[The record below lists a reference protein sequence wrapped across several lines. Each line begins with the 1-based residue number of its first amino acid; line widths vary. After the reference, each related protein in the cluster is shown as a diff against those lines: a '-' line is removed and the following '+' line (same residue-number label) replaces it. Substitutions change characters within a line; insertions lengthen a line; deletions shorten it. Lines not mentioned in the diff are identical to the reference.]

1 MIKCSALYM
10 QPAIKGTDDMTK
22 RTDEHIRREAEG
34 VCYTVWI
41 EVEKQDPDNDVYQ
54 TEPVDFGST
63 ATFTT
68 YEEAEAVSGA

>member
-1 MIKCSALYM
+1 
-10 QPAIKGTDDMTK
+10 MTK

-68 YEEAEAVSGA
+68 YEEAEAYARQMHESFAKAPHDVTPL